1 MDGKL
6 GLDWLLN
13 FEGMVGC
20 LSTPNVA
27 TFACWWLSK
36 VSSRRWLAYRNFH
49 LAKLGKD
56 LREGR
61 REGGRARDGK
71 GQRTT
76 GKLEDSAAGS
86 FRALLSPKLTF
97 PPPPPPPFR
106 FASDLV
112 CFTYGLVREQRC
124 LLTVF
129 HLFFLELNYRPLK
142 LEICTQLREKLIY
155 WKFSVPNISIRE
167 QSSADG
173 SLNLQGVEQGSKVGK
188 FGIRSCSKNSLKPRL
203 ARSRYES
210 GQ

>member
-61 REGGRARDGK
+61 REGECARDGK

-129 HLFFLELNYRPLK
+129 HRFP
-142 LEICTQLREKLIY
+142 
-155 WKFSVPNISIRE
+155 
-167 QSSADG
+167 
-173 SLNLQGVEQGSKVGK
+173 SLLS
-188 FGIRSCSKNSLKPRL
+188 
-203 ARSRYES
+203 
-210 GQ
+210 